1 MSDDLKLRTIHCP
14 SCSGV
19 IEFPV
24 GRNRTTC
31 SYCGNEVLVDEAGW
45 LGKLDDFELKMKN
58 AECALEN
65 KEWEHALRLFEEC
78 LAINET
84 DPRCYR
90 GVIESR
96 TKGLNAGFGEKT
108 ESLYHCYINRA
119 GTAADPSF
127 VARYKEFL
135 RRVADNDTSTAASNA
150 KENIEYFRRVIES
163 KKERITD
170 HENNIQHLKDK
181 PEIDIAE
188 RKYGSAKAGLI
199 FSTVMLVLSPVITA
213 GLIILALYLVV
224 KCFEGNAHLA
234 GIVASLAGAIIFA
247 VVTRFVWKSYRG
259 QIQHVKRTRVVKL
272 QEDHTNEEK
281 EKNKSRQI
289 DYFSSD
295 IELTAKDIT
304 DLEQGIAEQNE
315 YLAID
320 RDLRLAYFE
329 KLRFDAAGIDNDI
342 VADPSILK
350 FCEMERSKQM
360 SGYRSLTRVKR

>member
-14 SCSGV
+14 ACSGV

-65 KEWEHALRLFEEC
+65 KEWEHALRLFEAC

-90 GVIESR
+90 GIIESR
-96 TKGLNAGFGEKT
+96 TRGLTAGFNQKT

-119 GTAADPSF
+119 NTAADPSF
-127 VARYKEFL
+127 VSRYKEFL
-135 RRVADNDTSTAASNA
+135 RKCADNDASEAASNA
-150 KENIEYFRRVIES
+150 KENIEYFRRVIEL

-170 HENNIQHLKDK
+170 HETKIQDLKDK
-181 PEIDIAE
+181 PGIDIAE

-199 FSTVMLVLSPVITA
+199 FSTVMLILSPVISA
-213 GLIILALYLVV
+213 GLIILAVYLVV
-224 KCFEGNAHLA
+224 RCFSGDVHLV
-234 GIVASLAGAIIFA
+234 GIAASLVGAIIFA
-247 VVTRFVWKSYRG
+247 VVTRFVWKTYRG
-259 QIQHVKRTRVVKL
+259 QIQRVKNTRVLKL

-281 EKNKSRQI
+281 EKNQSKQI
-289 DYFSSD
+289 DYFNSD
-295 IELTAKDIT
+295 IGQTAKDIE
-304 DLEQGIAEQNE
+304 DLEQAITEQNE

-320 RDLRLAYFE
+320 RDLRIAYFE
-329 KLRFDAAGIDNDI
+329 KLRFDDAGISNDI
-342 VADPSILK
+342 VVDPSILK
-350 FCEMERSKQM
+350 FCEMERSKQL
-360 SGYRSLTRVKR
+360 SGYRSLTKVKR